1 VLYCLML
8 KEGYVMASYKRG
20 RVSKMGK
27 LVASNG

>member
-1 VLYCLML
+1 ML